1 VVNGLANVGLALLTG
16 NKTAALFSGLETM
29 GRLLMGPKNDEAAR
43 RRTEQNN
50 QSEADVIQF
59 GGCRDDQTSADAHI
73 DGDYSGALSWAFIK
87 SLSASP
93 HQQYAELLQNM
104 RRLLRGRYTQV
115 PQISTSH
122 KIDLFTP
129 FNM

>member
-1 VVNGLANVGLALLTG
+1 
-16 NKTAALFSGLETM
+16 
-29 GRLLMGPKNDEAAR
+29 MGPKNNEAAR

-50 QSEADVIQF
+50 QNEADVIQF

-73 DGDYSGALSWAFIK
+73 DGDFSGALSWAFIK

-93 HQQYAELLQNM
+93 HQQYSELLQNM
-104 RRLLRGRYTQV
+104 RQLLRGKYTQI

>member
-1 VVNGLANVGLALLTG
+1 MG
-16 NKTAALFSGLETM
+16 KLF
-29 GRLLMGPKNDEAAR
+29 MGPKNDEAAR

-73 DGDYSGALSWAFIK
+73 DGQASGALSWAFIK
-87 SLSASP
+87 ALSQSP
-93 HQQYAELLQNM
+93 HQQYAELLKNM
-104 RRLLRGRYTQV
+104 RQLLKYRYTQI
-115 PQISTSH
+115 PQISTGH
-122 KIDLFTP
+122 KVDLFTP

>member
-1 VVNGLANVGLALLTG
+1 MGLALLTG

-29 GRLLMGPKNDEAAR
+29 GRMFMGPKNNEAAR

-73 DGDYSGALSWAFIK
+73 HGDFSGALSWAFIK

-104 RRLLRGRYTQV
+104 RQMLRGKFTQV
-115 PQISTSH
+115 PRFRRVIRLICSRRL
-122 KIDLFTP
+122 ICNLR
-129 FNM
+129 